1 MSLDDVTSGT
11 VRLTAQVHGLVQ
23 GVGYRDFCLRYASA
37 LSAGRSGR
45 LTGYARNLDAE
56 STVEV
61 VAEGPRDL
69 LEKLLVALRRG
80 PPAASVLKVDAS
92 WSAATREFDRF
103 RMR

>member
-1 MSLDDVTSGT
+1 MSLDDVTPDAQ
-11 VRLTAQVHGLVQ
+11 RLTAHVHGLVQ
-23 GVGYRDFCLRYASA
+23 AVGYRDFCLRTTSA

-45 LTGYARNLDAE
+45 ITGYARNLDAE

-69 LEKLLVALRRG
+69 LEKLLAALRRG
-80 PPAASVLKVDAS
+80 PPAAHVLKVEAS

>member
-1 MSLDDVTSGT
+1 MSLDDVTPGT
-11 VRLTAQVHGLVQ
+11 VRLTAHVHGLVQ
-23 GVGYRDFCLRYASA
+23 AVGYRDFCLRRADA
-37 LSAGRSGR
+37 LSYGR
-45 LTGYARNLDAE
+45 LQRITGYARNLDAE

-69 LEKLLVALRRG
+69 LEKLLAALHRG
-80 PPAASVLKVDAS
+80 PPAASVLKIDTS